1 MGNMVKY
8 AFITGASSGF
18 GEAIARVLAEEGYG
32 LILVA
37 RRKERLEILRQELI
51 NKSPDIVI
59 SGIDVRDFKAVEL
72 FVNQLDVNIKNH
84 IEILVNN
91 AGLAAGRSTID
102 EGVLSDWEQMI
113 DTNLKGLLYVSK
125 MVIPCMK
132 SQKNGLIINV
142 TSIAGK
148 EAYPQGNVYC
158 STKAA
163 VDQLSKSMRM
173 DLLPYGIRITSI
185 APGAAETEFS
195 LVRFKG
201 NEKVAKAVYDGFIP
215 LLAQDIAEAV
225 RFVVTRPSHVSI
237 HDMVIMPTAQAS
249 ATQFQKDLRQVD

>member
-1 MGNMVKY
+1 MVKY

-132 SQKNGLIINV
+132 SQKKGIIINV

-201 NEKVAKAVYDGFIP
+201 NEKVATAVYDGFIP

>member
-1 MGNMVKY
+1 MVKY

-132 SQKNGLIINV
+132 SQKKGIIINV

-173 DLLPYGIRITSI
+173 DLLPHGIRITSI

-237 HDMVIMPTAQAS
+237 HDMVIMPTSQAS